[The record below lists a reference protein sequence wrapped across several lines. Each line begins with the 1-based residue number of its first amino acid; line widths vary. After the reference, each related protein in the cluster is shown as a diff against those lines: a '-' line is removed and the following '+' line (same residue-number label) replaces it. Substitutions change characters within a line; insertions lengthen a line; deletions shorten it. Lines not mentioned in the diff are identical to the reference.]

1 MDIVTGFKNTAH
13 ITSWQDR
20 DLNQGIFGS
29 DTYIL
34 GVGSKLAATIISN
47 NEIHIADGV
56 IMMQGCQGVVQK
68 GTYDTISIDNGSQGM
83 LRKDLICIEYTKVS
97 GTGVESLAWKVVK
110 GTPAASSPSDP
121 SVTSGDIQNGD
132 SPVQVPIYRVSLNG
146 LTVESVNALVDT
158 LGDTSGIVALQTAVG
173 VIGDTYENSTPT
185 NVSVPSAT
193 LTGIISLNLPA
204 GTYVVNTGA
213 YFGSSASA
221 QKRYIT
227 LNNTYVLGNLNLV
240 IDAIRSSSGIN
251 PSAFG
256 TFIYE
261 ASTSFTLQMRAYQ
274 DTGSAVNVSGYIAAV
289 RIK

>member
-132 SPVQVPIYRVSLNG
+132 SPVQVPVYRVNMNG
-146 LTVESVNALVDT
+146 LTLESVEALVDT
-158 LGDTSGIVALQTAVG
+158 TQPI
-173 VIGDTYENSTPT
+173 
-185 NVSVPSAT
+185 
-193 LTGIISLNLPA
+193 TGIGTLYHDSYA
-204 GTYVVNTGA
+204 GTYANNTPLGGA
-213 YFGSSASA
+213 YIDVTAGLYLVFATIDFASNSTGIRSVYVMASNISDVIFYNSADYGSGYDASA
-221 QKRYIT
+221 ISVDNTVHSVMLADVKTSTRLIAYGVQTSGGSLTGTSEIT
-227 LNNTYVLGNLNLV
+227 ALRL
-240 IDAIRSSSGIN
+240 
-251 PSAFG
+251 
-256 TFIYE
+256 
-261 ASTSFTLQMRAYQ
+261 
-274 DTGSAVNVSGYIAAV
+274 
-289 RIK
+289 K